1 MTYFGLHILD
11 WIVIALY
18 FASLIA
24 IAIWTKRKIRNSGS
38 FFQADRSFGKVM
50 TAVINF
56 GNMTS
61 ADQAAGVTREIY
73 RQGLPGVWFQNLVLF
88 LTPFFWFSSVL
99 QRRARYVGP
108 GDLYEH
114 RFESKFLSGLFAVY
128 LLLAAIYGS
137 SLGYLITGKT
147 IQAIMVKP
155 TSEYSLEEKGKVELF
170 EEMKALDAKK
180 GAAEF
185 SAQDNS
191 RLSYL
196 RELEKKGDIS
206 STISYVDLT
215 LFFIFYGLI
224 TAFYVIAG
232 GLFAAALNDVIQ
244 AVLIIFLS
252 LALIPLGLSALGG
265 FAGLHAKVP
274 EEMFQLFG
282 SSAASEYPLYF
293 VLIMALTNLIGL
305 APKQF
310 TLGGAAKDDRA
321 ARIGMTGGAFTKRFM
336 MIGWALT
343 GLIALGLYGG
353 TLSDATHIWGT
364 MTRDLL
370 GVGLVGLMIA
380 AILSANMSAGNN
392 LEWAAAFT
400 KNILLPLR
408 PTTTDKAQILAGRL
422 VIVVVVI
429 GGIGFAYVVN
439 DIFVVF
445 KYVLSIGTVVG
456 PAIWLVYFWRRLTT
470 KAVIIQMILSLMMT
484 VAIPNIIPTIDLLR
498 NNSSLTVETYERK
511 EVHERSGK
519 EITIAS
525 APIFFEKVEK
535 VNPSD
540 PNSPK
545 VGAGTF
551 KPQLW
556 VVDKLGFDLRSFSK
570 AGLATASFLVDIIFP
585 FLILFIVSL
594 LTKPNSKTALQEF
607 YARINTPAV
616 ADPLIDR
623 KEVEKKI
630 ENPELV
636 EQNKLFPHTNWEFWK
651 PTREDIWGFV
661 LCWVG
666 VAFIIG
672 LYFLLVNL

>member
-1 MTYFGLHILD
+1 MTFFGLHILD
-11 WIVIALY
+11 WVVIALY

-155 TSEYSLEEKGKVELF
+155 ASEYSLEEKGKVELF

-196 RELEKKGDIS
+196 RELEKKGDTS
-206 STISYVDLT
+206 STISYVNLT
-215 LFFIFYGLI
+215 WFFIFYGLI

-370 GVGLVGLMIA
+370 GAGLVGLMIA

-408 PTTTDKAQILAGRL
+408 PQTTDKAQILAGRL
-422 VIVVVVI
+422 VIVVVII
-429 GGIGFAYVVN
+429 GGIGFAYVVG

-484 VAIPNIIPTIDLLR
+484 VAIPNIIPAFDSMR
-498 NNSSLTVETYERK
+498 NDPSLTVQTHERK
-511 EVHERSGK
+511 EINERTGK

-535 VNPSD
+535 INPTD

-594 LTKPNSKTALQEF
+594 LTKPNSQKALREF

-616 ADPLIDR
+616 ADPIIDR
-623 KEVEKKI
+623 SEVEKKI
-630 ENPELV
+630 TNPELV

-651 PTREDIWGFV
+651 PTREDIWGFA

-666 VAFIIG
+666 VALIIG
-672 LYFLLVNL
+672 IYYLLVSL

>member
-1 MTYFGLHILD
+1 MSYFGLHILD

-155 TSEYSLEEKGKVELF
+155 ASEYSLEEKGKVQLF
-170 EEMKALDAKK
+170 EEMKALDTKK

-185 SAQDNS
+185 SEQEKS

-310 TLGGAAKDDRA
+310 TLGGAAKDDRS

-408 PTTTDKAQILAGRL
+408 PRTTDKAQILAGRL
-422 VIVVVVI
+422 VIVVVI
-429 GGIGFAYVVN
+429 LGGIGFAYVVD

-470 KAVIIQMILSLMMT
+470 KAVIVQMILSLMMT
-484 VAIPNIIPTIDLLR
+484 VALPNILPQFDSVKNNPSFTI
-498 NNSSLTVETYERK
+498 ETNERK
-511 EVHERSGK
+511 EVNAKGK
-519 EITIAS
+519 EITITS

-540 PNSPK
+540 PNSAK

-594 LTKPNSKTALQEF
+594 LTKPNSKAALQEF

-623 KEVEKKI
+623 REVEKKI
-630 ENPELV
+630 ANPELV

>member
-1 MTYFGLHILD
+1 
-11 WIVIALY
+11 
-18 FASLIA
+18 
-24 IAIWTKRKIRNSGS
+24 
-38 FFQADRSFGKVM
+38 
-50 TAVINF
+50 
-56 GNMTS
+56 
-61 ADQAAGVTREIY
+61 
-73 RQGLPGVWFQNLVLF
+73 
-88 LTPFFWFSSVL
+88 
-99 QRRARYVGP
+99 
-108 GDLYEH
+108 
-114 RFESKFLSGLFAVY
+114 
-128 LLLAAIYGS
+128 
-137 SLGYLITGKT
+137 
-147 IQAIMVKP
+147 
-155 TSEYSLEEKGKVELF
+155 
-170 EEMKALDAKK
+170 
-180 GAAEF
+180 
-185 SAQDNS
+185 
-191 RLSYL
+191 
-196 RELEKKGDIS
+196 
-206 STISYVDLT
+206 
-215 LFFIFYGLI
+215 
-224 TAFYVIAG
+224 
-232 GLFAAALNDVIQ
+232 
-244 AVLIIFLS
+244 
-252 LALIPLGLSALGG
+252 
-265 FAGLHAKVP
+265 
-274 EEMFQLFG
+274 
-282 SSAASEYPLYF
+282 

-408 PTTTDKAQILAGRL
+408 PKTTDKTQVFAGRL
-422 VIVVVVI
+422 VIVVVII

-470 KAVIIQMILSLMMT
+470 KAVIVQMILSLMMT
-484 VAIPNIIPTIDLLR
+484 VAMPNIIPAFDSMR
-498 NNSSLTVETYERK
+498 NDPSLTIQTHERK
-511 EVHERSGK
+511 EINERTGK

-525 APIFFEKVEK
+525 APIFFEKVERI
-535 VNPSD
+535 NPSD

-556 VVDKLGFDLRSFSK
+556 IVDKLGFDLRSFSK

-585 FLILFIVSL
+585 FLVLFIVSL
-594 LTKPNSKTALQEF
+594 LTKPNSQKALREF
-607 YARINTPAV
+607 YARINTPAL
-616 ADPLIDR
+616 ADPVIDKR
-623 KEVEKKI
+623 EVEKKVS
-630 ENPELV
+630 NPELV
-636 EQNKLFPHTNWEFWK
+636 EANKLFPNTNWEFWK
-651 PTREDIWGFV
+651 PTREDIVGFA

-666 VAFIIG
+666 VAIVIA
-672 LYFLLVNL
+672 LYYLLVNL

>member
-155 TSEYSLEEKGKVELF
+155 ASEYSLEEKGKVQLF

-185 SAQDNS
+185 SEQEKS

-408 PTTTDKAQILAGRL
+408 PKTTDKAQILAGRL
-422 VIVVVVI
+422 VIVVVI
-429 GGIGFAYVVN
+429 LGGIGFAYVVD

-470 KAVIIQMILSLMMT
+470 KAVIVQMILSLTMT
-484 VAIPNIIPTIDLLR
+484 VALPNIVPQFDSVKYNPSFTI
-498 NNSSLTVETYERK
+498 ETNERK
-511 EVHERSGK
+511 EVNAKGK

-535 VNPSD
+535 VDPTD
-540 PNSPK
+540 PNSAK

-556 VVDKLGFDLRSFSK
+556 VVDKLGFDLPSFSK

-623 KEVEKKI
+623 REVEKKI
-630 ENPELV
+630 ANPELV

>member
-1 MTYFGLHILD
+1 MTLFGLHILD
-11 WIVIALY
+11 WVVIALY

-155 TSEYSLEEKGKVELF
+155 ASEYSLEEKGKVELF
-170 EEMKALDAKK
+170 EQMKALDARKTT
-180 GAAEF
+180 AEF
-185 SAQDNS
+185 SEQDNS

-370 GVGLVGLMIA
+370 GAGLVGLMIA

-408 PTTTDKAQILAGRL
+408 PQTTDKAQILAGRL
-422 VIVVVVI
+422 VIVVVII
-429 GGIGFAYVVN
+429 GGIGFAYVVG

-470 KAVIIQMILSLMMT
+470 KAVIIQMILSLTMT
-484 VAIPNIIPTIDLLR
+484 VAIPNIIPAIDSMR
-498 NNSSLTVETYERK
+498 SDSSLTVETHERK
-511 EVHERSGK
+511 EIHERTGK

-525 APIFFEKVEK
+525 APIFFEKVERM
-535 VNPSD
+535 NPSE

-556 VVDKLGFDLRSFSK
+556 VIDKLGFDLRTFSK

-594 LTKPNSKTALQEF
+594 LTKPNSQKALREF

-616 ADPLIDR
+616 ADPIIDR
-623 KEVEKKI
+623 IEVEKKI
-630 ENPELV
+630 TNPELV
-636 EQNKLFPHTNWEFWK
+636 EQNKLFPNTNWEFWK
-651 PTREDIWGFV
+651 PTREDIWGFA

-666 VAFIIG
+666 VAVIISI
-672 LYFLLVNL
+672 YYLLVSL

>member
-11 WIVIALY
+11 WVVIALY

-155 TSEYSLEEKGKVELF
+155 ASEYSLEEKGKVQLF
-170 EEMKALDAKK
+170 EEMKALDEKK

-185 SAQDNS
+185 STQDNS

-196 RELEKKGDIS
+196 HELEKKGDIS

-215 LFFIFYGLI
+215 WFFIFYGII

-408 PTTTDKAQILAGRL
+408 PKTTDKAQILAGRL
-422 VIVVVVI
+422 VIVVVII
-429 GGIGFAYVVN
+429 GGIGFAYVVD

-484 VAIPNIIPTIDLLR
+484 VAIPNIIPTIDSLR
-498 NNSSLTVETYERK
+498 NDSALTVETNERK
-511 EVHERSGK
+511 EVNERTGK

-525 APIFFEKVEK
+525 SPIFFEKVEK

-545 VGAGTF
+545 IGAGTF

-570 AGLATASFLVDIIFP
+570 AGLATASFLVDIVFP
-585 FLILFIVSL
+585 FLLLFIISL
-594 LTKPNSKTALQEF
+594 LTKPNSQGALREF

-616 ADPLIDR
+616 ADPIIDR
-623 KEVEKKI
+623 SEVEKKI
-630 ENPELV
+630 TDPELV

>member
-1 MTYFGLHILD
+1 MTFFGLHILD

-18 FASLIA
+18 FASLVA

-128 LLLAAIYGS
+128 LLLSAIYGS

-155 TSEYSLEEKGKVELF
+155 SSEYSLQEKEQTSLYK
-170 EEMKALDAKK
+170 EMKVLDSLQSVSVISDQENA
-180 GAAEF
+180 
-185 SAQDNS
+185 

-196 RELEKKGDIS
+196 RELEKKGEIS
-206 STISYVDLT
+206 GTVSYINLT
-215 LFFIFYGLI
+215 WFFIFYGLI

-336 MIGWALT
+336 MLGWALT

-370 GVGLVGLMIA
+370 GAGLVGLMIA

-408 PTTTDKAQILAGRL
+408 PNITDTTQVFVGRL
-422 VIVVVVI
+422 VIVVVI
-429 GGIGFAYVVN
+429 LGGIGFAYVVD

-470 KAVIIQMILSLMMT
+470 KAVIIQMILSLTMT
-484 VAIPNIIPTIDLLR
+484 VALPNILTQFDSIKS
-498 NNSSLTVETYERK
+498 NSSFTVETYERK
-511 EVHERSGK
+511 EIDTKGK
-519 EITIAS
+519 EITVAPV
-525 APIFFEKVEK
+525 PIFFEKLERVDAK
-535 VNPSD
+535 D
-540 PNSPK
+540 PNSAK
-545 VGAGTF
+545 VGGGTF

-556 VVDKLGFDLRSFSK
+556 VVDKLGFDLRSSSK

-594 LTKPNSKTALQEF
+594 LTKPNSEKALREF

-616 ADPLIDR
+616 ADEIVDR
-623 KEVEKKI
+623 NEVEKKVA
-630 ENPELV
+630 NPELV
-636 EQNKLFPHTNWEFWK
+636 EANKLFPHTNWEFWK
-651 PTREDIWGFV
+651 PTREDIVGFA

-666 VAFIIG
+666 VSFIIG
-672 LYFLLVNL
+672 LYLFLVNL

>member
-11 WIVIALY
+11 WVVIALY
-18 FASLIA
+18 FASLVA

-155 TSEYSLEEKGKVELF
+155 ASEYSLEEKEKVQLF
-170 EEMKALDAKK
+170 EEMKTLDAKK
-180 GAAEF
+180 GTSEF
-185 SAQDNS
+185 LEQDRS

-196 RELEKKGDIS
+196 HELEKKGDIS

-408 PTTTDKAQILAGRL
+408 PKTTDKAQILAGRL

-484 VAIPNIIPTIDLLR
+484 VAIPNIIPTIDSLR
-498 NNSSLTVETYERK
+498 NDPALTIETNERK
-511 EVHERSGK
+511 EVNERTGK

-525 APIFFEKVEK
+525 APIFFEKVEIVK
-535 VNPSD
+535 PSD

-545 VGAGTF
+545 AGAGTF

-556 VVDKLGFDLRSFSK
+556 IVDKLGVDLRSFSK

-594 LTKPNSKTALQEF
+594 LTKPNSQKALREF

-616 ADPLIDR
+616 ADPVIDR
-623 KEVEKKI
+623 SEVEKKI
-630 ENPELV
+630 SNPELV
-636 EQNKLFPHTNWEFWK
+636 EENKLFPHTNWEFWK

>member
-1 MTYFGLHILD
+1 MTFFGLHIFD
-11 WIVIALY
+11 WVVITLY
-18 FASLIA
+18 FASLVA

-155 TSEYSLEEKGKVELF
+155 ASEYSLEEKGKVELF

-185 SAQDNS
+185 SAQDNA

-370 GVGLVGLMIA
+370 GAGLVGLMIA

-408 PTTTDKAQILAGRL
+408 PQTTDKAQILAGRL
-422 VIVVVVI
+422 VIVVVII
-429 GGIGFAYVVN
+429 GGIGFAYVVG

-470 KAVIIQMILSLMMT
+470 KAVIIQMILSLTMT
-484 VAIPNIIPTIDLLR
+484 VAIPNIIPAFDSMR
-498 NNSSLTVETYERK
+498 NDPSLTVQTHERK
-511 EVHERSGK
+511 EINERTGK

-535 VNPSD
+535 INPTD

-594 LTKPNSKTALQEF
+594 LTKPNSQKALREF

-616 ADPLIDR
+616 ADPIIDR
-623 KEVEKKI
+623 SEVEKKI
-630 ENPELV
+630 TNPELV

-651 PTREDIWGFV
+651 PTREDIWGFA

-666 VAFIIG
+666 VALIIG
-672 LYFLLVNL
+672 IYYLLVSL

>member
-1 MTYFGLHILD
+1 MNILGLAIAD
-11 WIVIALY
+11 WVVIALY
-18 FASLIA
+18 FASLIL
-24 IAIWTKRKIRNSGS
+24 IGVWTKRKIRSSGS

-155 TSEYSLEEKGKVELF
+155 QTEYTIEEQRQVAGYERMRTLEQQSTVTSLTAEQKSELVLLKEQSQQGK
-170 EEMKALDAKK
+170 
-180 GAAEF
+180 
-185 SAQDNS
+185 
-191 RLSYL
+191 
-196 RELEKKGDIS
+196 IT

-215 LFFIFYGLI
+215 TFFILYGLL
-224 TAFYVIAG
+224 TAMYVIAG
-232 GLFAAALNDVIQ
+232 GLFAAALNDVVQ
-244 AVLIIFLS
+244 AILIIFLS

-265 FAGLHAKVP
+265 FEGLHARVP

-282 SSAASEYPLYF
+282 SGASSEYPLYF
-293 VLIMALTNLIGL
+293 VLIMALVNLIGL

-310 TLGGAAKDDRA
+310 TLGGAARDDRS
-321 ARIGMTGGAFTKRFM
+321 ARIGMVSGAFVKRLM

-353 TLSDATHIWGT
+353 ALSDATHIWGT

-370 GVGLVGLMIA
+370 GAGFIGLMIA

-408 PTTTDKAQILAGRL
+408 PHTSEKAQVFAGRA
-422 VIVVVVI
+422 VIVVVVM
-429 GGIGFAYVVN
+429 GGIGFAYVVD

-470 KAVIIQMILSLMMT
+470 KAVVTQMLLSLLLT
-484 VAIPNIIPTIDLLR
+484 VALPNILPQFESIKQHP
-498 NNSSLTVETYERK
+498 SLTMETYEQR
-511 EVHERSGK
+511 EIDANGK
-519 EITIAS
+519 ERVIAAS
-525 APIFFEKVEK
+525 PIFFERLERTDI
-535 VNPSD
+535 ND
-540 PNSPK
+540 PHSLK
-545 VGAGTF
+545 QGAGTF

-556 VVDKLGFDLRSFSK
+556 IVDKLGFDLRSFTK
-570 AGLATASFLVDIIFP
+570 AGLATASFVVDIIFP

-594 LTKPNSKTALQEF
+594 LTKPNSKKTLNEF
-607 YARINTPAV
+607 YARVHTPAHS
-616 ADPLIDR
+616 DPAVDAVEVQKRIDDP
-623 KEVEKKI
+623 
-630 ENPELV
+630 NLV
-636 EQNKLFPHTNWEFWK
+636 EQDKVFPNTNWEFWK
-651 PTREDIWGFV
+651 PTRDDIIGFG
-661 LCWVG
+661 LSWVG
-666 VAFIIG
+666 VFIIIG
-672 LYFLLVNL
+672 LYYLIVRL

>member
-155 TSEYSLEEKGKVELF
+155 ASEYSLEEKGKVQLF
-170 EEMKALDAKK
+170 EEMKSLDAKK
-180 GAAEF
+180 GTAEF
-185 SAQDNS
+185 SDQDNS

-206 STISYVDLT
+206 SSISYINLT

-408 PTTTDKAQILAGRL
+408 PKTTDKAQILAGRL
-422 VIVVVVI
+422 VIVIVVI

-484 VAIPNIIPTIDLLR
+484 VAIPNIIPTIDSLR
-498 NNSSLTVETYERK
+498 NNSALIVETYERK
-511 EVHERSGK
+511 EVNERTGK

-525 APIFFEKVEK
+525 TPIFFEKVEK

-540 PNSPK
+540 ANSPK

-594 LTKPNSKTALQEF
+594 LTKPNSQAALREF
-607 YARINTPAV
+607 YARVNTPAV
-616 ADPLIDR
+616 ADPIIDR
-623 KEVEKKI
+623 SEVEKKI
-630 ENPELV
+630 TNPELV

-651 PTREDIWGFV
+651 PTREDIWGFA

>member
-252 LALIPLGLSALGG
+252 LALIPLGLSAVGG

>member
-1 MTYFGLHILD
+1 LTYFGLHILD
-11 WIVIALY
+11 WVVIALY
-18 FASLIA
+18 FASLVA
-24 IAIWTKRKIRNSGS
+24 IALWTKRKIRNSGS
-38 FFQADRSFGKVM
+38 FFQADRSFGKAM

-155 TSEYSLEEKGKVELF
+155 ANEYSLEEKGKVQLF

-180 GAAEF
+180 TTTEF
-185 SAQDNS
+185 SVQDNT
-191 RLSYL
+191 RLTYL

-215 LFFIFYGLI
+215 WFFIFYGLI

-408 PTTTDKAQILAGRL
+408 PKTTDKTQVFAGRL
-422 VIVVVVI
+422 VIVVVII

-470 KAVIIQMILSLMMT
+470 KAVIVQMILSLMMT
-484 VAIPNIIPTIDLLR
+484 VAMPNIIPAFDSMR
-498 NNSSLTVETYERK
+498 NDPSLTIQTHERK
-511 EVHERSGK
+511 EINERTGK

-525 APIFFEKVEK
+525 APIFFEKVERI
-535 VNPSD
+535 NPSD

-556 VVDKLGFDLRSFSK
+556 IVDKLGFDLRSFSK

-585 FLILFIVSL
+585 FLVLFIVSL
-594 LTKPNSKTALQEF
+594 LTKPNSQKALREF
-607 YARINTPAV
+607 YARINTPAL
-616 ADPLIDR
+616 ADPVIDKR
-623 KEVEKKI
+623 EVEKKVS
-630 ENPELV
+630 NPELV
-636 EQNKLFPHTNWEFWK
+636 EANKLFPNTNWEFWK
-651 PTREDIWGFV
+651 PTREDIVGFA

-666 VAFIIG
+666 VAIVIA
-672 LYFLLVNL
+672 LYYLLVNL